1 MPGSRNFT
9 GRNGWKC
16 HAKYTGRR
24 RRSRWNITSSSTG
37 VIRIEERV
45 KTSSFTSILAPDLK
59 HAIHK
64 IALLPI
70 HFFRHEAVN
79 VGLEAGQFLVEVAR
93 KLEIVDDGL
102 VEDFARDQ

>member
-1 MPGSRNFT
+1 MPGSRNLT

-16 HAKYTGRR
+16 HAKYTGRK

-45 KTSSFTSILAPDLK
+45 KTSVFTSILAPDLK
-59 HAIHK
+59 HAVHK
-64 IALLPI
+64 IALFPI

-79 VGLEAGQFLVEVAR
+79 VGFETGQFLVEVAR
-93 KLEIVDDGL
+93 KLEVVHNGFI
-102 VEDFARDQ
+102 EYF